1 MPLYL
6 GLDSSTQSLT
16 GLLLDTDTGQLVAE
30 EVVSYG
36 EDLPAYGSPQGFLPS
51 KVPGVVHAD
60 PLLWL
65 AALDLLLGR
74 WRDAGA
80 PLHRVAALSGAAQQH
95 GSVSTN
101 GDLGPR
107 LERLEAFGSLPE
119 ALAPVLARPTA
130 PIWLD
135 TSTGEDCRA
144 LEEAVD
150 GQVRTITGSPATE
163 RFTGPQV
170 RKFAREEPAAYAR
183 TTRIDLVSSFLAS
196 VLCGQPAPLDH
207 ADASGMNL
215 LDLGRLAWH
224 PDLLA
229 ATAPGLRERLPRL
242 APARRQAGT
251 LAPYFRRYGLPPG
264 LPVYTWTGDN
274 PSSLAGTGAMG
285 ADCRVVS
292 LGTSDTLFGRLE
304 RPEGDPEGCGHVFA
318 GPAGGYLSLICFANG
333 SLAREAVKHGQGLS
347 WEWFDGEAFART
359 PPGNRG
365 NQLLPYF
372 VPEITPRIPVA
383 GVRRTGEPAFV
394 AGRADPATEV
404 RAVVEAQ
411 VLALRLHSAWMPGE
425 PDHLRITG
433 GGAVSAGYRQ
443 VLADVFQRPV
453 RRLAVGNS
461 SALGAA
467 LRAAEADG
475 AGDWDTL
482 TRTFCPTGEES
493 RPVAE
498 RQAVYE
504 EALCAYRAWED
515 SVREEMG

>member
-16 GLLLDTDTGQLVAE
+16 GLLLNTDTGTVVAE
-30 EVVSYG
+30 EVLSYG
-36 EDLPAYGSPQGFLPS
+36 EDLPGYASPQGFLPS
-51 KVPGVVHAD
+51 GEDGVVHAD

-65 AALDLLLGR
+65 AALDLLLAR
-74 WRDAGA
+74 WKEAGV
-80 PLHRVAALSGAAQQH
+80 PLGEVAALSGAAQQH
-95 GSVSTN
+95 GSVYTN
-101 GDLGPR
+101 ESLASR
-107 LERLEAFGSLPE
+107 LNNLDGSGSLAE
-119 ALAPVLARPTA
+119 AVAPALARPTA

-144 LEEAVD
+144 LEEAV
-150 GQVRTITGSPATE
+150 GGRVRAITGSPATE
-163 RFTGPQV
+163 RFTGPQI
-170 RKFAREEPAAYAR
+170 RKFAREEPEAYAR
-183 TTRIDLVSSFLAS
+183 TARIDLVSSFLAS
-196 VLCGQPAPLDH
+196 VLCGRPAPLDH

-215 LDLGRLAWH
+215 LDLRRLEWH

-229 ATAPGLRERLPRL
+229 ATAPHLRERLPGLVPSRR
-242 APARRQAGT
+242 PAGY
-251 LAPYFRRYGLPPG
+251 LSPYFRRYGLRPG
-264 LPVYTWTGDN
+264 LPVYAWTGDN

-285 ADCRVVS
+285 VDCRVVS

-304 RPEGDPEGCGHVFA
+304 QPVGDPEGYGHVFA

-333 SLAREAVKHGQGLS
+333 SLAREAVKREHGLEWG
-347 WEWFDGEAFART
+347 WFDGDAFART

-365 NQLLPYF
+365 NRLLPWF
-372 VPEITPRIPVA
+372 VPEITPRVPIA
-383 GVRRTGEPAFV
+383 GVRRGGEAAFV
-394 AGRADPATEV
+394 ERRTDPATEV

-425 PDHLRITG
+425 PDHLRVTG
-433 GGAVSAGYRQ
+433 GGAASAGYRQ

-475 AGDWDTL
+475 AGSWDAL
-482 TRTFCPTGEES
+482 TDRFCPTREES
-493 RPVAE
+493 EPVPD
-498 RQAVYE
+498 RQPVYE
-504 EALCAYRAWED
+504 EALRAYRELERTA
-515 SVREEMG
+515 REGLG